1 MSQADQTTTSRR
13 TLLTRTVAA
22 AALAGGAGANAL
34 AIGMARPMEAD
45 PVLAVIREHREA
57 QEELQAACDANDLD
71 MDECPRKEAAQR
83 RAVGAELPLFTTR
96 PTTLL
101 GLAALLMYVTSEA
114 HEICREEDGQ
124 TVMEFARGWQNET
137 ELLDAIARFPRHI
150 DAAFDTI
157 TAGGAH
163 A

>member
-13 TLLTRTVAA
+13 TLLTRAVA

-34 AIGMARPMEAD
+34 AIGMARPTEAD